1 MPTSGSS
8 FYNTSG
14 VRIDPGNDGI
24 AVTLHLLLVLVA
36 LFNLVILT
44 DLVLLPTGLVKG
56 EHTDVLLLNN
66 HVASLA

>member
-14 VRIDPGNDGI
+14 VRIDPGNDGV
-24 AVTLHLLLVLVA
+24 VTLHLLLVLVA

>member
-14 VRIDPGNDGI
+14 VRIDPGV